1 MNAVSSQ
8 QLTADLKTVISDAEA
23 LLKLTAGEAG
33 GKLGGMRE
41 KLEGSLKATRE
52 RVADMEEAVV
62 AQAKAAAEAAD
73 DYVHENPWPAIGI
86 AAAVGLVLGVLIGR
100 K

>member
-1 MNAVSSQ
+1 MNAASSQ
-8 QLTADLKTVISDAEA
+8 QLTADLKAVISDAEA

-33 GKLGGMRE
+33 NKFGGVRE
-41 KLEGSLKATRE
+41 KLEDSLKATRE
-52 RVADMEEAVV
+52 RVAEMEKVVV

>member
-1 MNAVSSQ
+1 MNAASGQ

-33 GKLGGMRE
+33 NKLGGVRE

-52 RVADMEEAVV
+52 RVADMEQAVV
-62 AQAKAAAEAAD
+62 AQAKAAAEATD

-86 AAAVGLVLGVLIGR
+86 AAAAGLVLGVLIGR

>member
-1 MNAVSSQ
+1 MNAVSGQ

-33 GKLGGMRE
+33 NKLGGVRE

-52 RVADMEEAVV
+52 RVADMEQAVV
-62 AQAKAAAEAAD
+62 TQAKAAAEATD

-86 AAAVGLVLGVLIGR
+86 AAAAGLVLGVLIGR

>member
-33 GKLGGMRE
+33 GKLGGVRE

-52 RVADMEEAVV
+52 RVADMEQAVV